1 MFSVI
6 LLIIDFER
14 LSQPIVAKYVEKV
27 RDGDMPL
34 RQKR

>member
-1 MFSVI
+1 MNMFSVI

-14 LSQPIVAKYVEKV
+14 LIVAKYVEKV